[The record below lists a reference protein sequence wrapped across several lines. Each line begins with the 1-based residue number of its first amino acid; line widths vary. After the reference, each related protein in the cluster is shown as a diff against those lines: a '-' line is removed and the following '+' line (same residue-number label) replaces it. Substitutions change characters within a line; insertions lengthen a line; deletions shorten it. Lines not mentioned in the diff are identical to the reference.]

1 MKTYKKTIILSDKKN
16 KKRVMTLDLEN
27 KNNMI
32 FGYVKA
38 YGSAY
43 PTSLLLGIKE
53 GVNIHKQNIKL
64 IDNKCQFKLTNNIN
78 LDDNIDCAMV
88 DVSEDKFEPI
98 LWGSS
103 RSKEAQTNILSSLK
117 KSASKL
123 KTMSSQNTKASTK
136 PQSIN
141 DNSNQSL
148 HSANGDTLDNYY
160 IKNLQKTTHTSSQ
173 YDDSFSPSNIANNKE
188 EEKLLSQISLEPEDI
203 LDSSNSNQSR
213 ERESNIAMASS
224 MVARPELFETNEKE
238 LNEIIDENI
247 KPDHEFY
254 NMIADQIDEL
264 FARYP
269 REKNLETLIDNSM
282 WCKIDTDT
290 DNKYYVV
297 GIIKENNDIKYICY
311 GVPGNYN
318 IEPPLELKDY
328 SQWLPTDPSAP
339 YDNGYWVMYQDS
351 TTGENVLLK

>member
-1 MKTYKKTIILSDKKN
+1 MKIYKRTIILSDKKD

-32 FGYVKA
+32 FGYIKA
-38 YGSAY
+38 YGNSY

-64 IDNKCQFKLTNNIN
+64 IDNKCQFKLASNIN
-78 LDDNIDCAMV
+78 LDDGIDCAMV
-88 DVSEDKFEPI
+88 DVSENKFEPI

-103 RSKEAQTNILSSLK
+103 RSKEAQTNILSDLK

-123 KTMSSQNTKASTK
+123 KTMSSQNIKASSN
-136 PQSIN
+136 PQSLN
-141 DNSNQSL
+141 NNNHSL
-148 HSANGDTLDNYY
+148 QPAKGDITDMYDITNA
-160 IKNLQKTTHTSSQ
+160 QKTTHTSTQ
-173 YDDSFSPSNIANNKE
+173 YDDSFSSNKTTNNK
-188 EEKLLSQISLEPEDI
+188 EEKLLSQISLEPENP
-203 LDSSNSNQSR
+203 LDNNQSLKR

-224 MVARPELFETNEKE
+224 IVARPELFETDENE

-269 REKNLETLIDNSM
+269 REKNLENLIDNSM

>member
-1 MKTYKKTIILSDKKN
+1 MKTFKKTIILSDKKD

-32 FGYVKA
+32 FGYIKA

-43 PTSLLLGIKE
+43 PNNLLLGIKE
-53 GVNIHKQNIKL
+53 GVDIYKQNIKL

-103 RSKEAQTNILSSLK
+103 RSKASDTNILSTLK

-123 KTMSSQNTKASTK
+123 KSMSSHSYTVSKSST
-136 PQSIN
+136 QSIEKEN
-141 DNSNQSL
+141 HCTPL
-148 HSANGDTLDNYY
+148 YNYSKD
-160 IKNLQKTTHTSSQ
+160 IKEATNHE
-173 YDDSFSPSNIANNKE
+173 NIAPPDKAPSMSRGE
-188 EEKLLSQISLEPEDI
+188 EISQISLEPENLFDKNTSTP
-203 LDSSNSNQSR
+203 LEEVN
-213 ERESNIAMASS
+213 SNIAMASAN
-224 MVARPELFETNEKE
+224 VANPEIFETDENE
-238 LNEIIDENI
+238 LNKIIDDNL

-269 REKNLETLIDNSM
+269 REKNLENLIDNSM

-328 SQWLPTDPSAP
+328 SQWLPTDPSSP
-339 YDNGYWVMYQDS
+339 YDKGYWVMYQDS
-351 TTGENVLLK
+351 NTGENILLK

>member
-1 MKTYKKTIILSDKKN
+1 MKTYKKTIILSDRKD

-32 FGYVKA
+32 FGYIKA
-38 YGSAY
+38 YGNSY

-64 IDNKCQFKLTNNIN
+64 IDNKCQFKLASSIN
-78 LDDNIDCAMV
+78 LDDGIDCAMV

-103 RSKEAQTNILSSLK
+103 RSKETQTNILSALK

-123 KTMSSQNTKASTK
+123 KTMSSQSIKATTNTQSESNNNNHSLDSCKGDIAGVYDTK
-136 PQSIN
+136 
-141 DNSNQSL
+141 NSQENSL
-148 HSANGDTLDNYY
+148 AG
-160 IKNLQKTTHTSSQ
+160 SQ
-173 YDDSFSPSNIANNKE
+173 YKYNQTPSNPINNK
-188 EEKLLSQISLEPEDI
+188 EEKLLSQISLEPESL
-203 LDSSNSNQSR
+203 LDNNNHLKN

-224 MVARPELFETNEKE
+224 MVARPELFETDENE

-269 REKNLETLIDNSM
+269 REKNLESLIDNSM

-351 TTGENVLLK
+351 TTGENVLLN